1 MSFSR
6 NTSAA
11 RAMIS
16 SGRKQTPSR
25 SGRPTRLCAR
35 PGWQSFFSALYPR
48 IVIYKANLTPRLS
61 AHYEILN
68 RPLAS
73 PRPFPRSWLSPP
85 TIRGTLPLMTL
96 VKICGITNIEDARVA
111 ADAGADA
118 VGLIFAESPRRVNVE
133 GAYPIS
139 LALPENI
146 IRVGVFVDEEPAEI
160 LRISR
165 EVGLDLAQLHGDEA
179 PEDVTAIRQ
188 GGVKVMK
195 ALRVRDAV
203 SLEAL
208 DRYGADLIL
217 LDAHSERARGG
228 TGQRF
233 DWEVAKSSTGRDNIV
248 VSGGLDPE
256 NVREA
261 VEFFEPY
268 GVDASSSLEDGPGRK
283 NGERVRRFVLAA
295 RD

>member
-1 MSFSR
+1 
-6 NTSAA
+6 
-11 RAMIS
+11 
-16 SGRKQTPSR
+16 
-25 SGRPTRLCAR
+25 
-35 PGWQSFFSALYPR
+35 
-48 IVIYKANLTPRLS
+48 
-61 AHYEILN
+61 
-68 RPLAS
+68 
-73 PRPFPRSWLSPP
+73 
-85 TIRGTLPLMTL
+85 MTL
-96 VKICGITNIEDARVA
+96 VKICGITNARDARLA

-118 VGLIFAESPRRVNVE
+118 VGLIFAESLRCVGNEEARR
-133 GAYPIS
+133 ICI
-139 LALPENI
+139 ALPENI

-165 EVGLDLAQLHGDEA
+165 EVGLDLAQLHGDET
-179 PEDVTAIRQ
+179 PEAVTAIRQ

-195 ALRVRDAV
+195 ALRVKGAA
-203 SLEAL
+203 SLGAL
-208 DRYGADLIL
+208 DGYEADLIL

-233 DWEVAKSSTGRDNIV
+233 DWEVAKFLRGRDNIV
-248 VSGGLDPE
+248 VSGGLGPE

-268 GVDASSSLEDGPGRK
+268 GVDASSSLEDAPGRK